1 MVTGKINPCPTK
13 TSPFSPTHTATST
26 CPPSPRIFKAVLR
39 RALDARLGFIIIPA
53 LDCATAKNALDLAR
67 KNPEFFHLTVGIHP
81 NYAAEVAPDCLNQ
94 LHSLAKQPGVVG
106 IGEIGL
112 DYHWDYATPS
122 QQKAVLLPQLELA
135 RELAL
140 PVVIHNRD
148 AADDLGPILL
158 NWQASLPANH
168 PLKTRP
174 GVMHSYTGPQEL
186 ALELAEAGFFFG
198 VGGPVTYKNGRDKQA
213 LVEALL
219 RETILLETDSPYL
232 PPHPH
237 RGERNEPAFIPLIAA
252 KIAEVWGT
260 TADEVGQITTA
271 NARRL
276 FDIP

>member
-1 MVTGKINPCPTK
+1 MPNENIPI
-13 TSPFSPTHTATST
+13 FSDTHCHLDMPAFSEDFDTVVQ
-26 CPPSPRIFKAVLR
+26 RAV
-39 RALDARLGFIIIPA
+39 DARLRFIIIPA
-53 LDCATAKNALDLAR
+53 LDCATAQNALDLVR
-67 KNPEFFHLTVGIHP
+67 KAPKFFHLTVGIHP
-81 NYAAEVAPDCLNQ
+81 NYAAKAAPDCLNQ

-213 LVEALL
+213 LVEALP
-219 RETILLETDSPYL
+219 REMILLETDSPYL

-260 TADEVGQITTA
+260 TADEVGQKTTA

>member
-1 MVTGKINPCPTK
+1 MPNENIPI
-13 TSPFSPTHTATST
+13 FSDTHCHLDMPVFS
-26 CPPSPRIFKAVLR
+26 KDLDAVVQ
-39 RALDARLGFIIIPA
+39 RAVDARLGFIIIPA
-53 LDCATAKNALDLAR
+53 LDCATAQNALELAR
-67 KNPEFFHLTVGIHP
+67 KNPEFFYLTVGIHP

-106 IGEIGL
+106 VGEIGL

-158 NWQASLPANH
+158 NWQASLSANH

-213 LVEALL
+213 LVEALP
-219 RETILLETDSPYL
+219 REMILLETDSPYL

>member
-1 MVTGKINPCPTK
+1 MA
-13 TSPFSPTHTATST
+13 S
-26 CPPSPRIFKAVLR
+26 
-39 RALDARLGFIIIPA
+39 
-53 LDCATAKNALDLAR
+53 
-67 KNPEFFHLTVGIHP
+67 
-81 NYAAEVAPDCLNQ
+81 
-94 LHSLAKQPGVVG
+94 
-106 IGEIGL
+106 
-112 DYHWDYATPS
+112 
-122 QQKAVLLPQLELA
+122 
-135 RELAL
+135 
-140 PVVIHNRD
+140 
-148 AADDLGPILL
+148 PILL

-168 PLKTRP
+168 PLKARP